1 MQCMPCLE
9 RLDVDDDLVLVLV
22 FHATHS
28 HPTAAHIAELTWII
42 MIIIIIVI
50 IIIILFA
57 Q

>member
-9 RLDVDDDLVLVLV
+9 RLDGDDDLVLVLV

-50 IIIILFA
+50 IIILFA